1 MGRQA
6 NSGTNADIWYKGN
19 LCTICPIPLLTIF
32 KGLLVDDGRNTDEF
46 GYVGLTPSQAKII
59 FPEGAEID
67 PAHRIIDVL
76 RASHAKAPC
85 RLSVETI
92 INLADN
98 DVPKEAFVELLKQ
111 SLTEL
116 IEPLL
121 DWESPG
127 AMRALWC
134 NVCRLGGVMAARRA
148 REDAGAAR
156 AKGFSERGADEL
168 QSEDED
174 EFDLTEQTQRSSAWW
189 GDEVSGCPS
198 SLEETIMCMLD
209 ANLTPQDCPVL
220 RDKLHKFINSRVKE
234 FIKSYRIEV
243 PMSASAF
250 IIPGLS
256 SMVFLLV

>member
-1 MGRQA
+1 
-6 NSGTNADIWYKGN
+6 
-19 LCTICPIPLLTIF
+19 LLIIF
-32 KGLLVDDGRNTDEF
+32 QGLLVDDGRNADEF
-46 GYVGLTPSQAKII
+46 GYVGLTPSQTKIK
-59 FPEGAEID
+59 FPGDTEID

-98 DVPKEAFVELLKQ
+98 GVPREAFVELLKQ
-111 SLTEL
+111 SLAEL

-121 DWESPG
+121 DWESPD

-134 NVCRLGGVMAARRA
+134 NICRLGGVMAARRA
-148 REDAGAAR
+148 REEVGAAR
-156 AKGFSERGADEL
+156 AKGFSERAADEL

-174 EFDLTEQTQRSSAWW
+174 GFLEFDLAEQVQRSSAWW

-209 ANLTPQDCPVL
+209 ANLTPKDCPVL
-220 RDKLHKFINSRVKE
+220 RDKLHKFIKSRVKE

-250 IIPGLS
+250 LIPGLS
-256 SMVFLLV
+256 SMVFLLL